1 VAPLNF
7 SSRPHSG
14 HCDCRGVVQ
23 RNTNL
28 AGVPLAA
35 NGDFKIDD
43 TLVPPPLPRSSCAT
57 PVLLIRNTVW
67 LAPMRSPER

>member
-1 VAPLNF
+1 MGLAVT
-7 SSRPHSG
+7 
-14 HCDCRGVVQ
+14 D
-23 RNTNL
+23 TTL

-57 PVLLIRNTVW
+57 PVLLIRNSANLNW
-67 LAPMRSPER
+67 FAAGIQKFDDNH